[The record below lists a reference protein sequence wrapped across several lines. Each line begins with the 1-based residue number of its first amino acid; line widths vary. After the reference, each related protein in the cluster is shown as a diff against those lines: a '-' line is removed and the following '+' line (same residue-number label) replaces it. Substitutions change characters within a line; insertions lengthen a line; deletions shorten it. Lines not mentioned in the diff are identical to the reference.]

1 VNPYDVTAV
10 ASSLARALAMSE
22 EEQGARMRRLRR
34 RVLEHD
40 VHAWA
45 GSFLDRLAAARP
57 NGAETP
63 IAATEPSLT
72 TLLLDVTRTKMIH
85 LLLDYDGTLV
95 PIARAPELAAPDAD
109 VLSLLAELAT
119 ADGIRLALISGR
131 PRETLDRWFGDLPLA
146 LWAEHGFWSR
156 SSPQQ
161 DWQAASTIPLEW
173 LRKVQSIFN
182 QFAADTPGAQV
193 ETKSA
198 SMAWHY
204 RRADRE
210 FGARQAH
217 ELRMLL
223 GDALSNQPLEVVEGK
238 KVIEVRLRGVSKA
251 LVARRLNTERDADSV
266 LVAIGDD
273 RTDEDLFR
281 ALPASSLTIAV
292 GSRPAGARFRVP
304 DYRAVRRLLRL
315 ICESPRATAD
325 DLPHGEP
332 PPLGV
337 TPRSAAVPR

>member
-1 VNPYDVTAV
+1 V
-10 ASSLARALAMSE
+10 LA
-22 EEQGARMRRLRR
+22 
-34 RVLEHD
+34 HD

-45 GSFLDRLAAARP
+45 DSFLDRLAAARP

-63 IAATEPSLT
+63 IAATESSLT
-72 TLLLDVTRTKMIH
+72 RLLLEVPRAKTIQ

-95 PIARAPELAAPDAD
+95 PIARAPELAAPDAE

-131 PRETLDRWFGDLPLA
+131 ARDTLDRWFGHLPLV

-156 SSPQQ
+156 ASPQQ
-161 DWQAASTIPLEW
+161 AWQAAATIPSEW

-223 GDALSNQPLEVVEGK
+223 GDALSNHPLEVVEGK

-251 LVARRLNTERDADSV
+251 LVAGRLIAECGTDTV

-273 RTDEDLFR
+273 HTDEDLFR

-304 DYRAVRRLLRL
+304 DYRAVRRLLRV
-315 ICESPRATAD
+315 ICESSRAVARGR
-325 DLPHGEP
+325 PPGEP
-332 PPLGV
+332 PPLGI
-337 TPRSAAVPR
+337 TPRSAAARR